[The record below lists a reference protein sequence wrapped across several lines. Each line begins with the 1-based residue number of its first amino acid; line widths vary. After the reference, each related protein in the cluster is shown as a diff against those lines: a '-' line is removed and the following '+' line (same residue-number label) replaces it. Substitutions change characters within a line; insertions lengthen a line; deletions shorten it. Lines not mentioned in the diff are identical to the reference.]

1 MESTRDLSIAQVV
14 KSKAGRD
21 NGNIFIIYEILDDNH
36 VLVIDGDLRRLSKP
50 KKKKIRHLIV
60 YKDVIN
66 TLKEKIIN
74 EVKFNNAY
82 VRKLL
87 ASYCEDTN
95 S

>member
-21 NGNIFIIYEILDDNH
+21 NGNIFIIYEIIDDKH

-50 KKKKIRHLIV
+50 KKKKIKHLIV

-66 TLKEKIIN
+66 TLKEKIVN
-74 EVKFNNAY
+74 EERFNNAY

-87 ASYCEDTN
+87 ASYNEDTN